1 MARDAAPPAIPWL
14 VFSPSYGDES
24 STRLAYRLE
33 DGAVM
38 RIPLP
43 SEALNGKRV
52 VGADDG
58 GWVAACG
65 DMQLI
70 VMNLFSGVEVTLPA
84 NDTRTICLDIG
95 RLYGLTRIK
104 ELIKFEI
111 GVNKHGGLVVTWEHK
126 QPIRIGRGIAPCLN
140 YIVDLHG
147 KLAMLERTWSSNGI
161 RRGPLWKVF
170 KLVDDSTSKDALKW
184 EEIMSL
190 GDHALFFGE
199 MWSKMV
205 YVSATGRSG
214 VQANYVYADDMALT
228 YLCGHDDHVFLT
240 LDESTGDVMPEIKSA
255 GSIIVPHAST
265 GTWILPPDF

>member
-1 MARDAAPPAIPWL
+1 MSTQWSDLPDDLFHLIYSKVTVLRDRVRFATVCRPWRAAAIMARDAAPPAIPWL

-84 NDTRTICLDIG
+84 NDTRTICLD
-95 RLYGLTRIK
+95 
-104 ELIKFEI
+104 
-111 GVNKHGGLVVTWEHK
+111 
-126 QPIRIGRGIAPCLN
+126 
-140 YIVDLHG
+140 
-147 KLAMLERTWSSNGI
+147 MSSDM
-161 RRGPLWKVF
+161 LWKVVF
-170 KLVDDSTSKDALKW
+170 SKSPATSGCIMAAITPECGIALCR
-184 EEIMSL
+184 I
-190 GDHALFFGE
+190 GF
-199 MWSKMV
+199 
-205 YVSATGRSG
+205 
-214 VQANYVYADDMALT
+214 
-228 YLCGHDDHVFLT
+228 
-240 LDESTGDVMPEIKSA
+240 P
-255 GSIIVPHAST
+255 
-265 GTWILPPDF
+265 